1 MLSQLICN
9 HSLCISCFK
18 QYYYCDKKNE
28 KIQEFVWYVVNDGRL
43 KWKIIIMLCLIGY
56 IYTHTG
62 NRKHVYIKKYNKK
75 YNGRIISSVLY

>member
-1 MLSQLICN
+1 
-9 HSLCISCFK
+9 
-18 QYYYCDKKNE
+18 
-28 KIQEFVWYVVNDGRL
+28 
-43 KWKIIIMLCLIGY
+43 MLCLIGY